1 VRNRLS
7 AAAAA
12 ALAVAL
18 LASCSSRPQSQLSST
33 ASVNI
38 NGDGADF
45 HIVKCSQ
52 MDWNRMIDIGSDF
65 AGARI
70 VIDERT
76 EPATAD
82 SVRIRNL
89 SGFTGMYSHDGAGD
103 AKLTVN
109 TDKVTI
115 AGTANGYKTDK
126 PNEPATATFKITAS
140 C

>member
-1 VRNRLS
+1 MRNRFPML
-7 AAAAA
+7 AAA

-18 LASCSSRPQSQLSST
+18 LASCTARPPTQLSST

-38 NGDGADF
+38 NGNGADF

-52 MDWNRMIDIGSDF
+52 MEWNRMIDIGSDF

-76 EPATAD
+76 EPAVAD

-103 AKLTVN
+103 AELTVN
-109 TDKVTI
+109 NDKVTI

-126 PNEPATATFKITAS
+126 PNEPASATFKITAT

>member
-1 VRNRLS
+1 MRNRLP
-7 AAAAA
+7 AATAA

-18 LASCSSRPQSQLSST
+18 LASCTSRPPTQLSST

-52 MDWNRMIDIGSDF
+52 MEWNRMIDIGSDF
-65 AGARI
+65 AGAKI

-89 SGFTGMYSHDGAGD
+89 SGFTGLYSHGGAGD

-109 TDKVTI
+109 SDKVTI
-115 AGTANGYKTDK
+115 TGTANGYKTDK
-126 PNEPATATFKITAS
+126 PKEPATATFKIVAT